1 MQDLRDEAIGELT
14 SQGRSEAGFLAALQQ
29 AYGLFGIGQAL
40 DFAAVA
46 AYWQGAPLAPEWR
59 RELAAHTRLDER
71 ESGWRGRSLCAAL
84 QPWMLQDQPLAL
96 WPQIGERCVL
106 LLAPFLGAAELM
118 QLFSPGQ
125 TESVPRRRP
134 QEWHAVG
141 AAAVRD
147 WVQALV
153 QGRGDWAPLAAA
165 YRAVG
170 ADPAVVA
177 EVLARLAPEQ
187 WNSGDYRSEN
197 LLRPLVHA
205 QLAGLLLREQLLWR
219 DTVDGDW
226 AFELLSELTRSHEL
240 EVPELLCESAGEIDV
255 IALLLR
261 PLTRAAADSA
271 ALRAA
276 CAAHTH
282 SYRIFRHT
290 GLLDELTTSPQR
302 WQAFLDGCCD
312 EMLSWMPRTREFGQ
326 RHPERLLQLDQ
337 LLWKRAK
344 KFSDARLETPA
355 ALAWYRSVLSE
366 LTERDFED
374 ALTRVAGHCDA
385 AALRALID
393 SEVLARKRDLP
404 WAVARMVEDCADLV
418 RYIDSGRKNVAAQAA
433 SQLVLRA
440 LDDER
445 PGWPHEPYW
454 SALLALG
461 PAHADLLIEH
471 TVDSYSAASD
481 SMARWEALFQA
492 ARQPDSRRRVVD
504 QCLRALADDEAREAR
519 AAVLALCEHLYRQ
532 DPAIFHAL
540 IANDEVE
547 ARPFNAS
554 LRDAQSPLHE
564 LVASVSAAY
573 LCRARWFSGMPQG
586 LDPAPVRAAL
596 AMHPQSYAALTE
608 KHRLK
613 LVPLM
618 DAAAVAACG
627 ASVAE
632 LMSAAGKLSSPVLVD
647 LIARTPLAALQQGGL
662 LDVQDRTARL
672 LLLTG
677 LALNSD
683 PAAPGWVAAAI
694 HDKAHD
700 DYSRGLSLDLLQRNG
715 HSLQELD
722 PWAGASLEQMQAL
735 AAKQKIT
742 AAAQKAWTEETAK
755 LLAPLGEAL
764 GRCLLQ
770 VLINAGEELPR
781 RARQILDQLPP
792 ARRTDFAAYGVKVWI
807 AENGADKFGWL
818 LLPLAVYGDERVAN
832 DLVRAAKAWM
842 KTRKQK
848 ASAVMHLL
856 CRVPGIYGIAQVR
869 EMWESRK
876 FSESIQHNAREAL
889 SAVAAREGLALAEYL
904 EQLVPDFGFE
914 TDGLKLNLGSQV
926 CRAQLRGDFGIV
938 VVDAAGKRGKSLPRA
953 RPGDDKDLR
962 GVAENQLKM
971 LAKNLK
977 PLFKQQS
984 QRLLRALQTGKSWD
998 AVQWRSLFV
1007 AHPLL
1012 SALAQSVV
1020 WSVLDE
1026 QGGSLQ
1032 RLRPSAGGE
1041 LVDANDSPCT
1051 IAGGLR
1057 IAVAHP
1063 LQIPG
1068 QELEAW
1074 RAQFADYELISPFAQ
1089 FDIPVY
1095 SASADELQ
1103 DSLVR
1108 RADGYRMNRARFGS
1122 LVEKWGYLKGP
1133 GEDGAM
1139 INEHYWQAND
1149 DWQVTLNHSGISV
1162 FFDVDEEV
1170 TVEGLHPTRRGEDG
1184 RYENVTLAELP
1195 APLRATLLQ
1204 QAEALKALA
1213 ES

>member
-1 MQDLRDEAIGELT
+1 MQDLRDRAIAELT
-14 SQGRSEAGFLAALQQ
+14 SQGRSEAGFLRALPQI
-29 AYGLFGIGQAL
+29 YGLFGIGQAL
-40 DFAAVA
+40 DFAAMA
-46 AYWQGAPLAPEWR
+46 AWWQGAPLAPEWR
-59 RELAAHTRLDER
+59 RELAVHTRLDER

-84 QPWMLQDQPLAL
+84 QSWMLQDQPPAL

-106 LLAPFLGAAELM
+106 LLAPFLGASELI

-125 TESVPRRRP
+125 ADGVPRQRP
-134 QEWHAVG
+134 QDWQALV
-141 AAAVRD
+141 AAGVRD
-147 WVQALV
+147 WVQALA
-153 QGRGDWAPLAAA
+153 QGDGEWAASAAA

-170 ADPAVVA
+170 VDMNALAA
-177 EVLARLAPEQ
+177 ALARLETEQ
-187 WNSGDYRSEN
+187 WHSGDYRSDN

-205 QLAGLLLREQLLWR
+205 QLAGLLLREQLLLR
-219 DTVDGDW
+219 DVVDGDW
-226 AFELLSELTRSHEL
+226 AFELLRELTRSYDMA
-240 EVPELLCESAGEIDV
+240 VPELLIEIAGEIDIV
-255 IALLLR
+255 ALLLR
-261 PLTRAAADSA
+261 PLTQAAADSR
-271 ALRAA
+271 ALRIA
-276 CAAHTH
+276 CAANNH
-282 SYRIFRHT
+282 SYQAFRHT
-290 GLLDELTTSPQR
+290 GLLDELAASPQR
-302 WQAFLDGCCD
+302 WQAFIDGCCD
-312 EMLSWMPRTREFGQ
+312 EMLSWLPRPREFGL
-326 RHPERLLQLDQ
+326 RHPARLLQLDQ
-337 LLWKRAK
+337 LLWQRAK
-344 KFSDARLETPA
+344 KFSDARLETPE
-355 ALAWYRSVLSE
+355 ALAWYRSVLPE
-366 LTERDFED
+366 LSERDFED
-374 ALTRVAGHCDA
+374 ALTRVAEQCDA

-404 WAVARMVEDCADLV
+404 WAVARMISDCSDLV
-418 RYIDSGRKNVAAQAA
+418 RYVGSGAKNVPAQAA

-440 LDDER
+440 LDDEQA
-445 PGWPHEPYW
+445 GGPHEPYW
-454 SALLALG
+454 SALLQLG
-461 PAHADLLIEH
+461 SRHADLLIEH
-471 TVDSYSAASD
+471 TVDSYSAATD
-481 SMARWEALFQA
+481 SLARWEALFQA
-492 ARQPDSRRRVVD
+492 AQQPELRRRVVD
-504 QCLRALADDEAREAR
+504 QCLRALAQDEARGAR
-519 AAVLALCEHLYRQ
+519 DAVLALSERLYRQ
-532 DPAIFHAL
+532 DPAVFHAL
-540 IANDEVE
+540 IASDDVQ

-554 LRDAQSPLHE
+554 LRDIQSPLYE
-564 LVASVSAAY
+564 LVASVSAVY
-573 LCRARWFSGMPQG
+573 LCRARWFSGMPDA
-586 LDPAPVRAAL
+586 LDPVPVRAAL
-596 AMHPQSYAALTE
+596 ALHPQSYAVLTE

-632 LMSAAGKLSSPVLVD
+632 LMAAAGKLSSPVLIE
-647 LIARTPLAALQQGGL
+647 LIARTPLAALRQGGL
-662 LDVQDRTARL
+662 LDVQERTARL

-677 LALNSD
+677 LALNAD
-683 PAAPGWVAAAI
+683 PAAADWVAAAI

-722 PWAGASLEQMQAL
+722 PWADAGLEQMQAL
-735 AAKQKIT
+735 AAKQKIS
-742 AAAQKAWTEETAK
+742 AAAQKAWTEEAAK

-764 GRCLLQ
+764 GRSLLQ
-770 VLINAGEELPR
+770 VLMNAGEELPR

-807 AENGADKFGWL
+807 AENGADKFNWL

-889 SAVAAREGLALAEYL
+889 SAVAAREGLELSEYL

-914 TDGLKLNLGSQV
+914 ADGLRLDLGSQV

-938 VVDAAGKRGKSLPRA
+938 IVDAAGKHGKSLPRA
-953 RPGDDKDLR
+953 KAGDDKDLR

-998 AVQWRSLFV
+998 AAKWRSLFV
-1007 AHPLL
+1007 EHSLL
-1012 SALAQSVV
+1012 SALAQAVV

-1026 QGGSLQ
+1026 QGESLQ
-1032 RLRPSAGGE
+1032 RLRPGAGGE
-1041 LVDANDSPCT
+1041 LVDAADSPCS
-1051 IAGGLR
+1051 IAAGQR

-1063 LQIPG
+1063 LQIPA
-1068 QELEAW
+1068 QELDAW
-1074 RAQFADYELISPFAQ
+1074 RTQFADYELISPFGQ

-1095 SASADELQ
+1095 SASTEELQ
-1103 DSLVR
+1103 ASLVR

-1139 INEHYWQAND
+1139 INEHYWPVND
-1149 DWQVTLNHSGISV
+1149 DWHVTLNHSGISV

-1184 RYENVTLAELP
+1184 SHENVILADLP
-1195 APLRATLLQ
+1195 APLRATLLA

-1213 ES
+1213 EA